1 MAQPHS
7 CSQSAMTEPFLKW
20 AGGKRWLV
28 SSGLLRKPKQYDRFI
43 EPFLGGGA
51 VFFHLTPPLAL
62 LSDINPDLIELYK
75 SMRNDPAQLQLHMK
89 EHQKNHSK
97 IYYYD
102 VRDQQPKTA
111 LLRAARLLYLNRT
124 CWNGLYR
131 VNMKGEFNVPKGTKD
146 TVLFRAE
153 DFTSFAKAL
162 EGADLLCSDFE
173 PIINRAG
180 AGDFLFV
187 DPPYTVKHNVNGF
200 IKYNEQLF
208 SWEDQV
214 RLRDAVSRAC
224 ARGAAVIMTNADHQS
239 VRDLYADVLAY
250 STVERHSV
258 LAGEASRRG
267 KTTEALFTHNI

>member
-1 MAQPHS
+1 
-7 CSQSAMTEPFLKW
+7 MTEPFLKW

-28 SSGLLRKPKQYDRFI
+28 YSGLMRQPKKYERFI

-51 VFFHLTPPLAL
+51 VFFHMNPPAAL

-75 SMRNDPAQLQLHMK
+75 VMRDAPAQLQGLMN
-89 EHQKNHSK
+89 EHQERHDE
-97 IYYYD
+97 IYYYG
-102 VRDQQPKTA
+102 VRGEKPDTEIS
-111 LLRAARLLYLNRT
+111 RAARFLYLNRT

-131 VNMKGEFNVPKGTKD
+131 VNLRGQFNVPKGTKD
-146 TVLFRAE
+146 TVVFGGE
-153 DFTSFAKAL
+153 DFASFAKAL
-162 EGADLLCSDFE
+162 EGAELLCSDFE
-173 PIINRAG
+173 PVINRAG

-214 RLRDAVSRAC
+214 RLRDAVARAC
-224 ARGAAVIMTNADHQS
+224 ARGAAVVMTNADHQS
-239 VRDLYADVLAY
+239 VRDLYSDVLAY
-250 STVERHSV
+250 SAVERHSV

-267 KTTEALFTHNI
+267 KTTEAFFTHNI